1 MNSRLLLLRRFST
14 TEPQVLNEIKHNV
27 FYCRLNHSASKN
39 ALSRTMITEIQNSL
53 NSIQTNPSLRAAVFC
68 SNVRKTFCTGANL
81 KVS

>member
-1 MNSRLLLLRRFST
+1 MFKRLAIFRKFSSI
-14 TEPQVLNEIKHNV
+14 EPQVLNEIKNDV
-27 FYCRLNHSASKN
+27 FFCRLNHPASKN
-39 ALSRTMITEIQNSL
+39 ALSKTMITEIQNSL